1 MFVKKNRE
9 KNFHDEVIFYVT
21 FLLIMFLRE
30 VVDYMLVKKSR
41 EKRKKRKELHVREK
55 NSWKKLNEDIVVH
68 IISYKY
74 LQRYLRSQYF

>member
-1 MFVKKNRE
+1 VKKNRE

-55 NSWKKLNEDIVVH
+55 NS
-68 IISYKY
+68 
-74 LQRYLRSQYF
+74 